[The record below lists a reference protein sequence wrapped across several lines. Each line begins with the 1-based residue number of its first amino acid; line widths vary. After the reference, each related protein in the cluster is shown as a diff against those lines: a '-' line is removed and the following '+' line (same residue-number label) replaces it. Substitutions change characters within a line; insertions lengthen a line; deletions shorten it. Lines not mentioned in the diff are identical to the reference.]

1 MALGPRHL
9 LGLAGLLALL
19 SLGACRDNHT
29 SSEVGAAYW
38 EGVSPLVA
46 INEGPTYH
54 RLEGY
59 DPRWMDLVREGV
71 EMSRSYWGSYG
82 PATVWVLGR
91 EEGTEIQPAAWTAFL
106 DEYCAWRSEPTDMT
120 SEDCLEHFG
129 ERYVEVTERGESEAY
144 LSEVRDADTRL
155 AELVFINVHN
165 WFFEDDPLPDPILRG
180 VHEYTHVF
188 QQSIGPMPTWMMEG
202 TAVFSE
208 AWLPGLNGRGDPYER
223 LMLSMASAQQ
233 IRDSDL
239 TLADIEE
246 IEIAS
251 DEAKDKAR
259 ELAYDAGA
267 WAMVFLVSKS
277 PTQSVA
283 GLRDQF
289 FPLVRELGWEA
300 ALNQSSGLPSTQAF
314 YEAFEAFMKQ
324 PPQEQRRLL
333 ESLKA

>member
-1 MALGPRHL
+1 
-9 LGLAGLLALL
+9 
-19 SLGACRDNHT
+19 
-29 SSEVGAAYW
+29 
-38 EGVSPLVA
+38 
-46 INEGPTYH
+46 
-54 RLEGY
+54 
-59 DPRWMDLVREGV
+59 
-71 EMSRSYWGSYG
+71 
-82 PATVWVLGR
+82 
-91 EEGTEIQPAAWTAFL
+91 
-106 DEYCAWRSEPTDMT
+106 
-120 SEDCLEHFG
+120 
-129 ERYVEVTERGESEAY
+129 
-144 LSEVRDADTRL
+144 
-155 AELVFINVHN
+155 
-165 WFFEDDPLPDPILRG
+165 
-180 VHEYTHVF
+180 
-188 QQSIGPMPTWMMEG
+188 
-202 TAVFSE
+202 
-208 AWLPGLNGRGDPYER
+208 
-223 LMLSMASAQQ
+223 MLSMASAQQ